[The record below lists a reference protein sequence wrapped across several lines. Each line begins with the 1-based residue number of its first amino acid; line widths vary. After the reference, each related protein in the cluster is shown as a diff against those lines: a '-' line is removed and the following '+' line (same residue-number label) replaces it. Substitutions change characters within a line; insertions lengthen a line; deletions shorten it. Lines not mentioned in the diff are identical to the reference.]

1 MNKYFTVA
9 VLLLV
14 VVLVVAYRQKLTSL
28 FSPAPAP
35 QPQPAPVL
43 PNNTQYTI
51 NRDLE
56 LKRGSTGPEVKV
68 LQGLLGVTAD
78 GIFGPVTE
86 YQLQEQKC
94 ATEITL
100 NTFEDG
106 KCIVLDVDLETHG
119 NFSSGNTLDF
129 LTEIF

>member
-1 MNKYFTVA
+1 MNRYITVA
-9 VLLLV
+9 LLLLV
-14 VVLVVAYRQKLTSL
+14 VVLVVAYRQKLTAL
-28 FSPAPAP
+28 FSPAPATIP
-35 QPQPAPVL
+35 QPVAAL
-43 PNNTQYTI
+43 PQTNQYTI
-51 NRDLE
+51 NRDLI
-56 LKRGSTGPEVKV
+56 LKRGSTGPEVKI
-68 LQGLLGVTAD
+68 LQGLLGVTTD